1 MGMEAPSVLVPE
13 LGKDQMLTIRDGQ
26 EFVGF
31 EVSQTLREDTL
42 GTHAVGTEVLGQ
54 CQITV
59 PHQTNIT
66 LSWGHCRAP
75 TGACVYW
82 EGCSFA
88 GDPRGSHGCA
98 PTWGKGNQQG
108 AKPQAEGKGD
118 TVRWMQGTDTRPGE
132 RQRCD
137 GRTGGGQISKP
148 CEPA

>member
-13 LGKDQMLTIRDGQ
+13 LGEDQMLTIRDGQ

-42 GTHAVGTEVLGQ
+42 GTHGVGTEVLGQ

-75 TGACVYW
+75 TGVCVYW
-82 EGCSFA
+82 GGRSFA
-88 GDPRGSHGCA
+88 GDSRGSHGCA
-98 PTWGKGNQQG
+98 PTWGKRNQQ
-108 AKPQAEGKGD
+108 EGGHSEADAGD
-118 TVRWMQGTDTRPGE
+118 RHKAWGE
-132 RQRCD
+132 
-137 GRTGGGQISKP
+137 T
-148 CEPA
+148 EM